1 MSNAAVGTVYHM
13 FSEYPE
19 INNLGTQVFCALE
32 ELIGFNISLDHCLCF
47 LNDDHSLNL
56 GAMDRFSFYFL
67 HNSCKTVKCVLLNL
81 YMVLVCHM
89 NVFNIY
95 KQC

>member
-1 MSNAAVGTVYHM
+1 M

-56 GAMDRFSFYFL
+56 GAMDKQILFL
-67 HNSCKTVKCVLLNL
+67 G
-81 YMVLVCHM
+81 
-89 NVFNIY
+89 FNIA
-95 KQC
+95 KMTTLGCPALGC

>member
-19 INNLGTQVFCALE
+19 INNLGTHVFCALE

-56 GAMDRFSFYFL
+56 GAMDKKVLFL
-67 HNSCKTVKCVLLNL
+67 G
-81 YMVLVCHM
+81 
-89 NVFNIY
+89 FNTA
-95 KQC
+95 KMTTLGCPALGC